1 MSFKWWS
8 ALLSLYLCALASASA
23 DELRVCQQDPSKY
36 AYRIELAN
44 LILARTDER
53 YGELRIRFHD
63 RADPAQDRCLA
74 LLADGLV
81 DLAYVPP
88 SDARLREFAV
98 IPFDLHSGMLGY
110 RLLLINR
117 ADAQRFASV
126 NSLEDLRR
134 FTGGFGSQWSDF
146 PLFAHNR
153 LPVVGVAQAD
163 NLLAMLNG
171 RRFDYYH
178 RGLLEAW
185 REVAAHRDSYPLL
198 MVEPHL
204 ALAYAQPVYFTF
216 NRADAQLKR
225 RFEEGL
231 AQIRSDGS
239 YHQLF
244 LRHFGELVRQSRLSE
259 RRLIRL
265 QSEAPAGL
273 PEADSSFWLQPSVE

>member
-36 AYRIELAN
+36 AYRIQLAN

-171 RRFDYYH
+171 RRFD
-178 RGLLEAW
+178 
-185 REVAAHRDSYPLL
+185 
-198 MVEPHL
+198 
-204 ALAYAQPVYFTF
+204 
-216 NRADAQLKR
+216 
-225 RFEEGL
+225 
-231 AQIRSDGS
+231 
-239 YHQLF
+239 
-244 LRHFGELVRQSRLSE
+244 
-259 RRLIRL
+259 
-265 QSEAPAGL
+265 
-273 PEADSSFWLQPSVE
+273 

>member
-178 RGLLEAW
+178 RGLHEAW

-204 ALAYAQPVYFTF
+204 PWPMRSRCTSPSIVRMRSSSGVSRKAW
-216 NRADAQLKR
+216 R
-225 RFEEGL
+225 RFV
-231 AQIRSDGS
+231 ATAVITSCS
-239 YHQLF
+239 CA
-244 LRHFGELVRQSRLSE
+244 
-259 RRLIRL
+259 I
-265 QSEAPAGL
+265 
-273 PEADSSFWLQPSVE
+273 SVSWCARVG

>member
-8 ALLSLYLCALASASA
+8 VLLPLYLCSQAFASAG
-23 DELRVCQQDPSKY
+23 ELRVCQQDPSKY

-44 LILARTDER
+44 LILARTAER
-53 YGELRIRFHD
+53 YGELRIVARDH
-63 RADPAQDRCLA
+63 ADPSQDRCMA

-88 SDARLREFAV
+88 SDARLRDFAV
-98 IPFDLHSGMLGY
+98 IPFDIHSGMLGY

-117 ADAQRFASV
+117 ADAQRFAAV
-126 NSLEDLRR
+126 NSLDDLRR

-146 PLFAHNR
+146 PLFANNS

-163 NLLAMLNG
+163 NLLAMLNS

-178 RGLLEAW
+178 RGLHEAW
-185 REVAAHRDSYPLL
+185 QEVAAHRDIYPLL

-204 ALAYAQPVYFTF
+204 ALAYSQPVYFTF
-216 NRADAQLKR
+216 NRTNTQLKQ

-239 YHQLF
+239 YRQLF

-259 RRLIRL
+259 RRVIRL
-265 QSEAPAGL
+265 QSETPAGL
-273 PEADSSFWLQPSVE
+273 PGADSDFWLQP

>member
-1 MSFKWWS
+1 MSFQWWS

-23 DELRVCQQDPSKY
+23 GEVRVCQQDPSKY

-53 YGELRIRFHD
+53 YGERRIVSHVH
-63 RADPAQDRCLA
+63 ADPAQDRCLA

-88 SDARLREFAV
+88 STARLRDFAV
-98 IPFDLHSGMLGY
+98 IPFDIHSGMLGY

-117 ADAQRFASV
+117 ADAPRFAKV
-126 NSLEDLRR
+126 DSLDDLRR

-146 PLFAHNR
+146 PLFARNR

-163 NLLAMLNG
+163 NLLAMLNN

-178 RGLLEAW
+178 RGLHEAW
-185 REVAAHRDSYPLL
+185 QEVAAHRDDYPLL

-204 ALAYAQPVYFTF
+204 ALAYSQPVYFTF
-216 NRADAQLKR
+216 NRADTPLKQ

-231 AQIRSDGS
+231 AQIRRDGS
-239 YHQLF
+239 YRQLF
-244 LRHFGELVRQSRLSE
+244 LRHFGELVRRSRLSE
-259 RRLIRL
+259 RRVIRL
-265 QSEAPAGL
+265 QSEVPEGL
-273 PEADSSFWLQPSVE
+273 PEADSGFWLQPPAE